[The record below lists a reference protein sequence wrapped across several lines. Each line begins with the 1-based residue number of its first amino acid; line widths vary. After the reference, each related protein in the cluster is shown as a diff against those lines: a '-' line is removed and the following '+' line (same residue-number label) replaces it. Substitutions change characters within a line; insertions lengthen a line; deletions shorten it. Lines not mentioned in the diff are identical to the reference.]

1 MLAQRSAGLADAER
15 VWVRL
20 CNRSARWSLD
30 ILHHFYLSEEQAVN
44 VLGRTIVGWKIL
56 PWQLSIDMV
65 LSCATWRTRVSPTST
80 IGVWS
85 RAGPFGTRPN
95 WELSNRVF
103 DPQDDRQHLQHN
115 QLVDRG
121 KNEHN
126 PSVTPVATLWKQRSL
141 ERRARWNFVQDTE
154 ATLRNGKMR
163 QKQHRVCRGS
173 CLHPKRLREYVQKFQ
188 KEFFKR
194 SKESTQCVHRWEY
207 GICQHLPDL
216 AGNLPAGSYHC
227 TGHNGS

>member
-1 MLAQRSAGLADAER
+1 MFGTSKFTILRISSPERYAWGEGGGDRAELDKLQRAELLLQWSYSRPQRDHRSSSAAVLAQRSAGLADAER

-56 PWQLSIDMV
+56 PWQLSVDMV
-65 LSCATWRTRVSPTST
+65 LCCAAWRTRMSQTST

-103 DPQDDRQHLQHN
+103 DPQDDRQHLPQ
-115 QLVDRG
+115 
-121 KNEHN
+121 
-126 PSVTPVATLWKQRSL
+126 SA
-141 ERRARWNFVQDTE
+141 
-154 ATLRNGKMR
+154 
-163 QKQHRVCRGS
+163 C
-173 CLHPKRLREYVQKFQ
+173 
-188 KEFFKR
+188 
-194 SKESTQCVHRWEY
+194 
-207 GICQHLPDL
+207 
-216 AGNLPAGSYHC
+216 
-227 TGHNGS
+227 